1 MAHRANTV
9 LTALVGLLAAAIT
22 AVSLVGVGEVLAGG
36 YEKSQSTVQTNECGN
51 YWFPV
56 NVICSNLGS
65 QVNGDENNVAMG
77 TNTES
82 ASSST
87 DSKTNY
93 GPPFP

>member
-1 MAHRANTV
+1 MAHRVSTV
-9 LTALVGLLAAAIT
+9 TALVGLLAAVVT

-36 YEKSQSTVQTNECGN
+36 YEKSQTTVQTNECGN

-65 QVNGDENNVAMG
+65 QVKGDENNVAMA

-82 ASSST
+82 ANSIT

>member
-1 MAHRANTV
+1 VSTV
-9 LTALVGLLAAAIT
+9 TAIIGLLAAAVT
-22 AVSLVGVGEVLAGG
+22 AVSLVGVGGVLAGG
-36 YEKSQSTVQTNECGN
+36 YEKSQTTVQTNECGN

-65 QVNGDENNVAMG
+65 PVQDDKNNVAMA

>member
-1 MAHRANTV
+1 MAHRVSTV
-9 LTALVGLLAAAIT
+9 TALVGLLAAAVT
-22 AVSLVGVGEVLAGG
+22 VVSLVGVGEVLAGG
-36 YEKSQSTVQTNECGN
+36 YEKSQTTVQTNECGN

-65 QVNGDENNVAMG
+65 QVKGDENNVAMA

-82 ASSST
+82 ASSIT

>member
-1 MAHRANTV
+1 MAHRASTV
-9 LTALVGLLAAAIT
+9 TALVGLIAAVT

-36 YEKSQSTVQTNECGN
+36 YEKSQTTVQTNVCGN

-65 QVNGDENNVAMG
+65 QVKGDENNVAMA

-82 ASSST
+82 TSSST

>member
-1 MAHRANTV
+1 MAHRVCTI
-9 LTALVGLLAAAIT
+9 TALVSLL

-36 YEKSQSTVQTNECGN
+36 GYEKGQATVQTNVCGN

-65 QVNGDENNVAMG
+65 QVQGDENNVAVA

-82 ASSST
+82 AYST
-87 DSKTNY
+87 DPKENY